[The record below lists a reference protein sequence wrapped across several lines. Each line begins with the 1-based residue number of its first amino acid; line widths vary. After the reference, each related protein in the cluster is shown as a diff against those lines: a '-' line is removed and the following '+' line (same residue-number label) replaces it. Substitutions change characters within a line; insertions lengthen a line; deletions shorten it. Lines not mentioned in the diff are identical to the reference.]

1 MRQGVRRSRIRC
13 VCWWCSWRGR
23 IRGGAA
29 GGSKVKWRVS
39 FGGNDRLVSEYME
52 SEFLARISQRHR
64 AFLTRTAVFERM
76 CGGS

>member
-1 MRQGVRRSRIRC
+1 MK
-13 VCWWCSWRGR
+13 WW
-23 IRGGAA
+23 
-29 GGSKVKWRVS
+29 VP